1 MHNTNASTPQ
11 DFSTCDLFDDDE
23 TLQSVSTQL
32 RNFGGRTKFSGPIRT
47 LRCYQDNSILKQIVA
62 TPGNGQV
69 LVVDGAGSLDCALLG
84 DMVAKTALDNGWAG
98 LVIHGAVRDSA
109 ELATLDL
116 GIKALGTNP
125 RKSQKLDSGSPDV
138 ELRFGSVTFR
148 PGLMLHSDE
157 DGILLDPI
165 G

>member
-1 MHNTNASTPQ
+1 MSQPH
-11 DFSTCDLFDDDE
+11 DFTTCDLYDADE

-32 RNFGGRTKFSGPIRT
+32 RNFGGKARFAGRIRT
-47 LRCYQDNSILKQIVA
+47 LRCYQDNSVLKRIVA
-62 TPGNGQV
+62 TDGTGQV
-69 LVVDGAGSLDCALLG
+69 LVVDGGGSLEAALLG
-84 DMVAKTALDNGWAG
+84 DMVAKTAAKNGWEG
-98 LVIHGAVRDSA
+98 LVINGVVRDSA
-109 ELATLDL
+109 ELARVDL

-125 RKSQKLDSGSPDV
+125 RKTQKLDSGSADV

-157 DGILLDPI
+157 DGILVEAI